1 MTEANAMIEANRA
14 VALRFLETMGSNDPE
29 GAAACFGPDGEAVT
43 MGTGNFSGRRDAATV
58 TGAIE
63 AFKTLMPSGLR
74 FTVKTVTAQGDTVV
88 IEAQGNAETS
98 SGTRYA
104 NNYVFVF
111 AMERGKIRQVR
122 EYFCTRYAD
131 EVLWPIA
138 NQVAALASG

>member
-1 MTEANAMIEANRA
+1 MIEANKA
-14 VALRFLETMGSNDPE
+14 TALKFLETMGSNDPE
-29 GAAACFGPDGEAVT
+29 GAASCFAPGGCAVT

-74 FTVKTVTAQGDTVV
+74 FTVKTVTAEGDRVV
-88 IEAQGNAETS
+88 IEAEGNAETHA
-98 SGTRYA
+98 GTRYA

-111 AMERGKIRQVR
+111 AMEGGLIKEVR

-138 NQVAALASG
+138 NQVEALASG

>member
-1 MTEANAMIEANRA
+1 MTDTNVDTNRA
-14 VALRFLETMGSNDPE
+14 TALKFLETMGSNDPE
-29 GAAACFGPDGEAVT
+29 GAAACFAPGGCAVT

-74 FTVKTVTAQGDTVV
+74 FTVKTVTAEGDTVV
-88 IEAQGNAETS
+88 IEAEGNAETHA
-98 SGTRYA
+98 GTRYA

-111 AMERGKIRQVR
+111 AMEHGRIKEVR

-138 NQVAALASG
+138 NQVEALSNG